1 MRSLKKY
8 IYPTLSDRVYE
19 ILGENYF
26 LILYP
31 VLLFF
36 IIAEK
41 YLNIISFDGL
51 VYFTLLLLRRKL
63 VYLDFHFKKISI
75 IFWTITL
82 LLSGLSFS
90 FFKQAN
96 YLYMT
101 KAYVECNVLE
111 TKEYSL
117 VRRNKGY
124 ATFMMKSHE
133 SIKDDFTVIENLV
146 GEIDSYEIGEEN
158 KYRVILKNNQEV
170 DIKFKNYN
178 QFTLFSSDVD

>member
-101 KAYVECNVLE
+101 KAYVECNVLDI
-111 TKEYSL
+111 KEYSL
-117 VRRNKGY
+117 VYRYKGY
-124 ATFMMKSHE
+124 AT
-133 SIKDDFTVIENLV
+133 IKDDFTVIENLV
-146 GEIDSYEIGEEN
+146 GKIDSYEIGEEN

-170 DIKFKNYN
+170 DIKFNNYN
-178 QFTLFSSDVD
+178 QFTLFSLDVD

>member
-63 VYLDFHFKKISI
+63 VYLDFYFKKISI

-124 ATFMMKSHE
+124 TTFMMKNQNDIGE
-133 SIKDDFTVIENLV
+133 DIEDII
-146 GEIDSYEIGEEN
+146 GKIDSYE
-158 KYRVILKNNQEV
+158 VNQENSYLIRLQNKKEKIV
-170 DIKFKNYN
+170 RFNNYN
-178 QFTLFSSDVD
+178 QFTLFSLDVD

>member
-1 MRSLKKY
+1 MRSLKSIY
-8 IYPTLSDRVYE
+8 IQHYQIECMRYWAK
-19 ILGENYF
+19 
-26 LILYP
+26 
-31 VLLFF
+31 LFF
-36 IIAEK
+36 DFVPSFVVFYHCWK

-101 KAYVECNVLE
+101 KAYCKSVMFWKQKSIRSFVEIRDMQLLWWKV
-111 TKEYSL
+111 
-117 VRRNKGY
+117 
-124 ATFMMKSHE
+124 MKAS
-133 SIKDDFTVIENLV
+133 KM
-146 GEIDSYEIGEEN
+146 
-158 KYRVILKNNQEV
+158 ILQ
-170 DIKFKNYN
+170 
-178 QFTLFSSDVD
+178 